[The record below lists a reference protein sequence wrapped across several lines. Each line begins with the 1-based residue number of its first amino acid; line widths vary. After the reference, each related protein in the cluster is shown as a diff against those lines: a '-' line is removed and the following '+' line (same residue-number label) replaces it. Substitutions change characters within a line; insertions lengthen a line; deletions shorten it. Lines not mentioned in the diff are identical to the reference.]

1 MQEQFRKIVND
12 LGLEVVE
19 RRTNRFGR
27 GLDATVQTDLFVR
40 DSNMLVK
47 VQRVG
52 AQQRIK
58 RALEAD
64 AAPDSSSR
72 RSSFRR
78 QVSAFLGQRVSQL
91 ACSLIHY
98 VSLRDLFTSPLKM
111 SVVLTVLRR

>member
-78 QVSAFLGQRVSQL
+78 QVSAFLAQAVSQF
-91 ACSLIHY
+91 SLLPY
-98 VSLRDLFTSPLKM
+98 PLCVS
-111 SVVLTVLRR
+111 